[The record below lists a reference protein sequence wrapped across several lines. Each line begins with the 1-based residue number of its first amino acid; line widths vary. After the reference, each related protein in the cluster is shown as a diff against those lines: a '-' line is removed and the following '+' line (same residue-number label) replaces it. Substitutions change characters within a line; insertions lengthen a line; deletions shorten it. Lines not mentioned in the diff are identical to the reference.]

1 MVCGRLFVSPALL
14 LVLLHVCKP
23 FRYVP
28 LDPQTQKPYHYG
40 TLENGIV
47 GIDISWGR
55 MPQWQ
60 YKRIDTKL
68 NDNAGINVQDGHQND
83 RNREVMDT
91 AMEDRRG
98 LTKKPRQVSEDDEA
112 NQKVDELLKS
122 SDTSFLK
129 ILKSTEFKVLLI
141 LSSSKILSC
150 RTSFLF
156 YNFLFT
162 NLIMSG
168 RCEYVCRV
176 RVVHGGLR
184 SYIPTMCSIHCYA

>member
-1 MVCGRLFVSPALL
+1 MVCGRLFASPVLL

-47 GIDISWGR
+47 GRDISWER
-55 MPQWQ
+55 VSQWQ
-60 YKRIDTKL
+60 YERVDTKL
-68 NDNAGINVQDGHQND
+68 NDNVGVTGHDGHQND
-83 RNREVMDT
+83 RSRSRHSDGVGEVVDDECIRRDRIVNRGDIEKAGSKEEMDT

-98 LTKKPRQVSEDDEA
+98 LTKKPMQVIKDDEA

-129 ILKSTEFKVLLI
+129 ILKSTKLEVLII
-141 LSSSKILSC
+141 LSS
-150 RTSFLF
+150 
-156 YNFLFT
+156 
-162 NLIMSG
+162 
-168 RCEYVCRV
+168 
-176 RVVHGGLR
+176 
-184 SYIPTMCSIHCYA
+184 

>member
-98 LTKKPRQVSEDDEA
+98 LTKKPRQVSGDDEA

-129 ILKSTEFKVLLI
+129 ILKSTEFEVLII
-141 LSSSKILSC
+141 LSSKKITQLHLLVSHSSS
-150 RTSFLF
+150 TTFFL
-156 YNFLFT
+156 
-162 NLIMSG
+162 LIS
-168 RCEYVCRV
+168 YVREK
-176 RVVHGGLR
+176 
-184 SYIPTMCSIHCYA
+184 